1 MPKITRFCRD
11 FCFFDSES
19 RCFSTPKMCRIKQ
32 KRRGNPPVIG
42 GTMDKLEGGKKARLG
57 LIERLRAAVELRKK
71 DKAMAVY
78 DLAVILC
85 AFLLSRT
92 HVVLGSHPLGIAF
105 LSLLP
110 SRVWIA
116 TGGAVLGSLTLG
128 RSGIIYAMISV
139 IVVFLRVII
148 SGTSDKEGHAVFGES
163 LILRMSA
170 SVIGGFVAAVYEVLL
185 SGFSITT
192 VAFGVAMILL
202 PPVAV
207 FAASGLFDG
216 GPSVLTLFTS
226 DARLLSLKRESKNE
240 RYGIIF
246 YQCSALFALCVLSFV
261 LAKYSLLGISLGY
274 IFASF
279 ATLLVARRFGAVR
292 AMAVGFA
299 TALPLSPA
307 LTAGFAVTGL
317 VSGFLF
323 GIGLPW
329 ALIGGGVALAAWS
342 FYSGGAVGL
351 LATLPEYMMAALV
364 SLPLVKR
371 LDPEK
376 TEAEGVSA
384 EREVSDMIGTVAL
397 SYKNK
402 YTGSLDALALALSSL
417 SAVVEGSIESTKNP
431 TKSEIRALV
440 SDVANRYLFEKVPHL
455 SLEGRVTLPEQI
467 IDDMTTILYKNG
479 KIEPKMLQEY
489 ASLSDYAD
497 GICDTVNRAVSI
509 LREEKFRLCRE
520 GGYAEYLE
528 IMSRMLTDART
539 ADEKEKAVNDAMSLS
554 VSEALSTCGLTMGD
568 GKVFGS
574 RRPHFIIAA
583 EDETGKKI
591 SSPEL
596 KGEIE
601 RRTDIRLGTP
611 EFYRRGNMALMEC
624 NAAKAYAATAAYLGM
639 PAEGE
644 LVSGDSVRLFESS
657 LGVFSAMICDGAG
670 SGEGAERASRFVSD
684 FLSQMTPTPSALSL
698 VNHIT
703 RHRGEEYVTTA
714 DIFSLDLY
722 TGQAYFLKS
731 GASTS
736 YVKRGNSIFRIK
748 SRTAPLGVMKNAE
761 CEKIRVEIQDGDIVI
776 MTSDGFSGGD
786 DCPWIYELLAKNPPE
801 KMSDYA
807 DILLKEAKK
816 HTPQT
821 DDMTVVVIKISK
833 KR

>member
-1 MPKITRFCRD
+1 MDRLDGDKKT
-11 FCFFDSES
+11 
-19 RCFSTPKMCRIKQ
+19 
-32 KRRGNPPVIG
+32 RRGMI
-42 GTMDKLEGGKKARLG
+42 D
-57 LIERLRAAVELRKK
+57 RLRSAVELRKR

-78 DLAVILC
+78 DLAVTLC

-92 HVVLGSHPLGIAF
+92 HVVLGAHPLGIAL

-110 SRVWIA
+110 SRVWLA
-116 TGGAVLGSLTLG
+116 TVGAVLGSLTLG
-128 RSGIIYAMISV
+128 RGGIIYAMISV

-148 SGTSDKEGHAVFGES
+148 SGTSDKGGHAVFGEG

-216 GPSVLTLFTS
+216 GPSVLTLFTA
-226 DARLLSLKRESKNE
+226 DARVLSIKKESKSE
-240 RYGIIF
+240 KYGIIF
-246 YQCSALFALCVLSFV
+246 YQCSALFALCVVSFALS
-261 LAKYSLLGISLGY
+261 KYSLIGISAGY
-274 IFASF
+274 LFACF
-279 ATLLVARRFGAVR
+279 ATLLVARRFGSVR

-307 LTAGFAVTGL
+307 LTAGFAITGL
-317 VSGFLF
+317 VAGFLF
-323 GIGLPW
+323 GIGFVW
-329 ALIGGGVALAAWS
+329 ALVGGGVTLAAWS
-342 FYSGGAVGL
+342 FYSGGTVGL
-351 LATLPEYMMAALV
+351 LSALPEYMMSALLCV
-364 SLPLVKR
+364 PLVKR

-376 TEAEGVSA
+376 TEAEGISA

-402 YTGSLDALALALSSL
+402 YSGSLDALSLALSSL
-417 SAVVEGSIESTKNP
+417 SAVVAGSMESTKNP

-440 SDVANRYLFEKVPHL
+440 TDVANQYLFEKVPHL

-479 KIEPKMLQEY
+479 KIEPKMLFEY

-528 IMSRMLTDART
+528 IMSRMMTDARV
-539 ADEKEKAVNDAMSLS
+539 ADEKEKAVN
-554 VSEALSTCGLTMGD
+554 EALSISVGEALSACGLTMGD
-568 GKVFGS
+568 GKVFGQ
-574 RRPHFIIAA
+574 RRPHFIIVA

-591 SSPEL
+591 SSPDL

-601 RRTDIRLGTP
+601 KRTDVRLGTP
-611 EFYRRGNMALMEC
+611 EFYRRGSMALMEC
-624 NAAKAYAATAAYLGM
+624 NAAKAYTATAAYLGN

-644 LVSGDSVRLFESS
+644 VVSGDGVRLLESQ

-670 SGEGAERASRFVSD
+670 SGETAERASRFASD

-698 VNHIT
+698 VNHIA
-703 RHRGEEYVTTA
+703 RYRGEEYVTTA

-776 MTSDGFSGGD
+776 MTSDGFSGGE
-786 DCPWIYELLAKNPPE
+786 DCPWIYEALAKTPPE

-807 DILLKEAKK
+807 DTLLKEAKK
-816 HTPQT
+816 HTSPT
-821 DDMTVVVIKISK
+821 DDMTVLVIKIVK
-833 KR
+833 KK